1 MNSQFE
7 EKGKIFTNVV
17 SKLPVSVTIQ
27 TTTHRIH
34 GELYVRPGERLKDE
48 LNTSEEFLA
57 VTNASIFD
65 AVNHEIYHCGFLT
78 LNLKQIIWLIPDDEL
93 DTGSIVTPGDN
104 G

>member
-7 EKGKIFTNVV
+7 EKGKIFTNVI
-17 SKLPVSVTIQ
+17 SKTPLQVTIQ
-27 TTTHRIH
+27 TITHRIH

-57 VTNASIFD
+57 VTNATIYD
-65 AVNHEIYHCGFLT
+65 AESRELYRCGFLT
-78 LNLKQIIWLIPDDEL
+78 LSLRQIVWLIPDDEL
-93 DTGSIVTPGDN
+93 NSHSVKDVGDN